1 MSRNGLYPF
10 PNFNHSSSTAA
21 FLGVKTTASIWHQR
35 LGHPSA
41 TILKKLAPSLSLQ
54 GASSSQFCESCQ
66 LAESCKLPFSISE
79 STTSKPLE
87 LIHSDVW
94 GPAPLLSQ
102 SGFKY
107 YVLFVDDFSRYTWLF
122 PIHCKSEVFSVFLGF
137 KVQIE
142 TMLSLKIKCLRSD
155 GGGEYV
161 NNNFKKLLHECG
173 IVHQLAC
180 PHTPEQNGC
189 AERKHRHVV
198 ETGLTLL
205 FNASMPLH
213 YWVDAFSTATY
224 LINRMPMRFLNFSSP
239 WQQLFGNSPNYMTL
253 KVFGCACYPWLRP
266 Y

>member
-1 MSRNGLYPF
+1 
-10 PNFNHSSSTAA
+10 
-21 FLGVKTTASIWHQR
+21 
-35 LGHPSA
+35 
-41 TILKKLAPSLSLQ
+41 
-54 GASSSQFCESCQ
+54 
-66 LAESCKLPFSISE
+66 
-79 STTSKPLE
+79 
-87 LIHSDVW
+87 
-94 GPAPLLSQ
+94 
-102 SGFKY
+102 
-107 YVLFVDDFSRYTWLF
+107 
-122 PIHCKSEVFSVFLGF
+122 
-137 KVQIE
+137 
-142 TMLSLKIKCLRSD
+142 MLSMKIKCLRFD

-198 ETGLTLL
+198 ETGLALL

-213 YWVDAFSTATY
+213 YWADAFSIATY

-266 Y
+266 YSKHKLEPRTTQCVFIGYSLNYKGYRCLDLSSGRLYLSRHVVFDESFFPFASVTHTTNSSSKSPLVDAWLPIFTHPISSSLSPSFVPTPPQSSPSTSVPTTTL